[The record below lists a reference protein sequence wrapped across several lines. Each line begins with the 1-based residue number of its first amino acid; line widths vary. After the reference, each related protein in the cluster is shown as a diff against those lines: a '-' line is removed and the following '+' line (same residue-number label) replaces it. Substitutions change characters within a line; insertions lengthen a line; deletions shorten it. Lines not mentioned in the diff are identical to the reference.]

1 MSKEYEI
8 YYKCPMGHEWGHID
22 SWLVP
27 TEDGQDFTEDLD
39 ETAQECPTCGSMGF
53 RELRPLD

>member
-1 MSKEYEI
+1 MAKRIITEEDRVYVDCDFYSAG
-8 YYKCPMGHEWGHID
+8 M
-22 SWLVP
+22 

-39 ETAQECPTCGSMGF
+39 ETAQECPTCGSVGF